1 MINLTTDK
9 ANTDNNQITKVFVL
23 KACFHENQKI
33 KSKKKGFVQLQ
44 AKYVLIFSKIFI
56 FIEFIWRC

>member
-23 KACFHENQKI
+23 KACFHENRKLNQRKN
-33 KSKKKGFVQLQ
+33 
-44 AKYVLIFSKIFI
+44 VLYSCKQNM
-56 FIEFIWRC
+56 C